1 MGCFLRSSWPLR
13 LGNSRGPGWAFPTAS
28 SRGSA
33 GPSQG
38 ARPLLAPAVSPPSQ
52 AGLAPISLM
61 PESQRQN
68 VLQGPGS
75 LAFVQK
81 GPAALESTVEE
92 GTQESQDGRPRVR
105 TRHSLLGQSDPEGR
119 AHRTSLSRAPQGS
132 GAQHSSGQLMRPG
145 WGGPTGLW
153 EVGLSCRHQKA
164 TGLIVRPEELSHSH
178 GEDSHEGHHHEDDTD
193 CPDSIA
199 LCPPLGGQ
207 LSGDH
212 AGQV

>member
-1 MGCFLRSSWPLR
+1 MWGGLLSEKLMASQAGQQQGSR
-13 LGNSRGPGWAFPTAS
+13 LGLPHSLLP
-28 SRGSA
+28 GSA

-105 TRHSLLGQSDPEGR
+105 TTAQPPGPE
-119 AHRTSLSRAPQGS
+119 
-132 GAQHSSGQLMRPG
+132 RP
-145 WGGPTGLW
+145 
-153 EVGLSCRHQKA
+153 
-164 TGLIVRPEELSHSH
+164 
-178 GEDSHEGHHHEDDTD
+178 
-193 CPDSIA
+193 
-199 LCPPLGGQ
+199 
-207 LSGDH
+207 
-212 AGQV
+212 